1 MTPTQSEL
9 LDRANDLLEQFDELE
24 EGAGLSAWDRKILR
38 FLEDIREELESA

>member
-9 LDRANDLLEQFDELE
+9 LDRANDLLLQLDELE
-24 EGAGLSAWDRKILR
+24 ETAGLSTWDRKVLR